1 MLRDCE
7 ALLYLLIN
15 FYSDENWQDTLSV
28 MVVGEI
34 VEMVKMKSN
43 TLFIDFF
50 FIIF

>member
-7 ALLYLLIN
+7 ALLCLFIY

-43 TLFIDFF
+43 TFIHLFFNF
-50 FIIF
+50 